1 LRVAHSCGVRKFFAT
16 VDVVTGLRERK
27 KQATRE
33 ALSWAAVRL
42 TVERGWD
49 GVLVEDIAAA
59 AGVSP
64 RTFNNYFSSK
74 AEAIAFRHHNRFV
87 LLADELRARPA
98 GEPLWDAIRAAALAV
113 IDPTESQAPDGWTAG
128 VRMMTAH
135 PAMVAEVARAT
146 IDGEQLLAEVIAERT
161 GTADPV
167 YPRLVAAAFTATTR
181 IVTEEWVRQDHPGP
195 IGPMVLAALDRYA
208 AGLPEPTG

>member
-1 LRVAHSCGVRKFFAT
+1 LRVAQVPRYRRGVP
-16 VDVVTGLRERK
+16 GLRERK

-49 GVLVEDIAAA
+49 SVLVEDIATA

-74 AEAIAFRHHNRFV
+74 AEAVAFRHYDRFV
-87 LLADELRARPA
+87 RLADALRDRPA

-128 VRMMTAH
+128 VRTMTAH
-135 PAMVAEVARAT
+135 PAMIAEVAKVT
-146 IDGEQLLAEVIAERT
+146 IDGEQLLAAVIAERT
-161 GTADPV
+161 GTTDPI

-181 IVTEEWVRQDHPGP
+181 IVIEEWLRHERPDP

>member
-1 LRVAHSCGVRKFFAT
+1 VP
-16 VDVVTGLRERK
+16 GLRERK
-27 KQATRE
+27 KQATRD

-49 GVLVEDIAAA
+49 SVLVEDIADE

-87 LLADELRARPA
+87 LLADELRDRPA

-135 PAMVAEVARAT
+135 PAMIAEVAKAT
-146 IDGEQLLAEVIAERT
+146 VDGELVIAAVI
-161 GTADPV
+161 ADRIGASDPI
-167 YPRLVAAAFTATTR
+167 YPRLVAAAFTAAFR
-181 IVTEEWVRQDHPGP
+181 ISAEWWVQQERPGP
-195 IGPMVLAALDRYA
+195 IGPVVLAAIDRYA